1 MAYEK
6 VPRTYLR
13 RWISFGTIGLIA
25 LAIDASI
32 LTVLTSR
39 AGLSPFL
46 SRVPAIL
53 VAMVFGWLG
62 NRRITFGL
70 RSKPNLAEFL
80 RYAAASG
87 LGICVNYAAFAALLL
102 LIPGVV
108 LVGAMALASVVAAGV
123 SYLGYHRFA
132 FAGKKPLDQ

>member
-1 MAYEK
+1 LAHEK
-6 VPRTYLR
+6 VPRTHLR

-39 AGLSPFL
+39 TGLSPFL
-46 SRVPAIL
+46 ARVPAIL

-62 NRRITFGL
+62 NRTITFGL

-87 LGICVNYAAFAALLL
+87 LGICVNYAAFAAQLL
-102 LIPGVV
+102 LIP
-108 LVGAMALASVVAAGV
+108 GAMALASVVAAGV